1 MLRSAPVLA
10 LLLLLPMSAVIYL
23 FVALVTTSWPLP
35 ESGQHQ
41 VSNGTGD
48 LPLLHEQQTESG
60 FTCFYLSSGGTLDC
74 YPTWYTVP
82 PWEYDAL
89 GP

>member
-1 MLRSAPVLA
+1 MKLRLTMVTLA
-10 LLLLLPMSAVIYL
+10 LSMGGLLGVVAYL
-23 FVALVTTSWPLP
+23 SVALVRAPGP
-35 ESGQHQ
+35 GQHQ

-48 LPLLHEQQTESG
+48 LLLLHEQQTESG